1 MSFRTSSRTE
11 VLSVWRFG
19 QHYQHLFPL
28 KAEFEEQKEA
38 ELAEQRQTFSSEHEQ
53 KEQSYTDKMSQLT
66 AQLLQL
72 DTVVSQVT
80 HTTHTGVIERP
91 QYDWSAERDSL
102 APISLQ

>member
-1 MSFRTSSRTE
+1 MELLPNNLGVSFRTSSRTE

-38 ELAEQRQTFSSEHEQ
+38 ELAEQRQSFRSEHEQ

-72 DTVVSQVT
+72 DTVVSQVSHT
-80 HTTHTGVIERP
+80 HQSI
-91 QYDWSAERDSL
+91 
-102 APISLQ
+102 